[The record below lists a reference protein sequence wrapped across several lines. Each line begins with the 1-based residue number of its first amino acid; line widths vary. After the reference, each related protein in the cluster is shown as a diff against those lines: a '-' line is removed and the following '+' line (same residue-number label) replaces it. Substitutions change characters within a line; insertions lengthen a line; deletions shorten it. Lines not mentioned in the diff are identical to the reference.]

1 MLSRC
6 QGWAPPTNFVTPV
19 ITSLSSYYSPAAATA
34 LVSIHGAN
42 FYSYSNVVFGTAY
55 PTPYFINTNQID
67 FYVPNTFAPGTY
79 TVQVNNGSYP
89 SNVVNYTIDNASGFW
104 QLNSNGSISNTNTNP
119 SSTTTPPA
127 AGLAQLGALSLG
139 APLVINASNPVP
151 TAAQI
156 AAVNW
161 ILCDLSS
168 SFLLT
173 LPAAG
178 QYAGRQLMVKSTQSA
193 VTTSTPI
200 YPLDSATT
208 TTSTLLTG
216 AGKWAT
222 LVSDGTYWI
231 VMQAN

>member
-19 ITSLSSYYSPAAATA
+19 ITSLSSYYSPAGATA

-42 FYSYSNVVFGTAY
+42 FYSYSTVAFGNSY

-67 FYVPNTFAPGTY
+67 FYVPNTFSSGTY
-79 TVQVNNGSYP
+79 TVQVSNGSYP

-104 QLNSNGSISNTNTNP
+104 QLNSDGSISNTNTNP
-119 SSTTTPPA
+119 SLTSTST
-127 AGLAQLGALSLG
+127 GLANIGALGLG
-139 APLVINASNPVP
+139 APLVINASNPSP
-151 TAAQI
+151 ASAEISAA
-156 AAVNW
+156 NW
-161 ILCDLSS
+161 IICDLAT
-168 SFLLT
+168 SFTLT
-173 LPAAG
+173 LPAAS
-178 QYAGRQLMVKSTQSA
+178 QYAGRQMMVKSTQSA

-200 YPLDSATT
+200 YPLDSTTT
-208 TTSTLLTG
+208 TTSTLLTT

-222 LVSDGTYWI
+222 LVSDGMNWV